1 MAPAAI
7 VSFFPRRA
15 VAPVMSD
22 PQTTGERSTYTW
34 SAGRYPSLAPNLLP
48 AIARLVSACGV
59 DPGNRV
65 LDVGCGTGN
74 AALTARRA
82 GADVTGV
89 DVTRPMLELARDSTE
104 LAGYDDVNWVA
115 GDAEALPFPD
125 DAFDV
130 VLSSFGHVFSPAAVE
145 AGREMVRVAQ
155 PGGRVAFTSWSPD
168 GLVGALTEV
177 LDDYVTHEDHDP
189 WAHLRWGE
197 TDFVR
202 DRLGDDCELSFER
215 RIARFRYV
223 SPEHFWR
230 DFAVEAG
237 PLSPALRALDDEASR
252 AALRQD
258 ALATLD
264 EWFADNTVRVEYLL
278 VRGVVDGE
286 N

>member
-1 MAPAAI
+1 MSNPRQAAG
-7 VSFFPRRA
+7 
-15 VAPVMSD
+15 D
-22 PQTTGERSTYTW
+22 RSTYTW

-89 DVTRPMLELARDSTE
+89 DVTRPMLDLARESSE
-104 LAGYDDVNWVA
+104 LAGYDDVNWIA

-125 DAFDV
+125 EAFDV

-145 AGREMVRVAQ
+145 AGREMVRVARS
-155 PGGRVAFTSWSPD
+155 GGRVAFTSWSPD

-189 WAHLRWGE
+189 WAHLRWG
-197 TDFVR
+197 DPSFVR
-202 DRLGDDCELSFER
+202 DRLGDDCGLTFER

-237 PLSPALRALDDEASR
+237 PLSPALRALDDQATR
-252 AALRQD
+252 HALRED
-258 ALATLD
+258 ALETLD
-264 EWFADNTVRVEYLL
+264 EWFADNAVRVEYLL
-278 VRGVVDGE
+278 VRGVVDAE
-286 N
+286 H

>member
-1 MAPAAI
+1 MTD
-7 VSFFPRRA
+7 SQ
-15 VAPVMSD
+15 
-22 PQTTGERSTYTW
+22 QTAGEQSAYTW

-82 GADVTGV
+82 GAEVTGV
-89 DVTRPMLELARDSTE
+89 DVTRPMLELARDSTS
-104 LAGYDDVNWVA
+104 LAGYDDVHWVA

-145 AGREMVRVAQ
+145 AGREMVRVAE
-155 PGGRVAFTSWSPD
+155 PGGRVAFTAWSPD
-168 GLVGALTEV
+168 GLVGALTDV
-177 LDDYVTHEDHDP
+177 LDDYVSHDDHDP

-197 TDFVR
+197 TGFVR
-202 DRLGDDCELSFER
+202 DRLGDACELTFER

-230 DFAVEAG
+230 NFAEEAG
-237 PLSPALRALDDEASR
+237 PLSPALRALDDPAARE
-252 AALRQD
+252 ALRDD

-278 VRGVVDGE
+278 ARGVVDTE
-286 N
+286 R

>member
-1 MAPAAI
+1 MSNPRQAAG
-7 VSFFPRRA
+7 
-15 VAPVMSD
+15 D
-22 PQTTGERSTYTW
+22 RSTYTW

-89 DVTRPMLELARDSTE
+89 DVTRPMLDLARESSE
-104 LAGYDDVNWVA
+104 LAGYDDVNWIA

-125 DAFDV
+125 EAFDV

-145 AGREMVRVAQ
+145 AGREMVRVARS
-155 PGGRVAFTSWSPD
+155 GGRVAFTSWSPD

-189 WAHLRWGE
+189 WAHLRWG
-197 TDFVR
+197 DPAFVR
-202 DRLGDDCELSFER
+202 DCLGDDCGLTFER

-237 PLSPALRALDDEASR
+237 PLSPALRALDDQATR
-252 AALRQD
+252 HALRED
-258 ALATLD
+258 ALETLD
-264 EWFADNTVRVEYLL
+264 EWFADNAVRVEYLL
-278 VRGVVDGE
+278 VRGVVDAE
-286 N
+286 H